1 MYGNRYDVM
10 QNRECIVFEGTSDT
24 EQVESTSVSVLASFV
39 FILSS
44 TNRRVHLFA
53 SYAYNALKFIMSLK
67 QNNSE
72 GLIGAPYFFCSK
84 RRSDMNSSHA
94 SAKLSL
100 IDAFSL
106 HSVCVPVINM
116 HKGRVH
122 DVTHC
127 FNLG

>member
-1 MYGNRYDVM
+1 
-10 QNRECIVFEGTSDT
+10 
-24 EQVESTSVSVLASFV
+24 
-39 FILSS
+39 
-44 TNRRVHLFA
+44 
-53 SYAYNALKFIMSLK
+53 
-67 QNNSE
+67 
-72 GLIGAPYFFCSK
+72 
-84 RRSDMNSSHA
+84 MNSSHA

-127 FNLG
+127 FNLEKKCVPPYLCLPPYIIQWIVVSIHLEEHNRHNRLA